1 MFILSFVI
9 VPGFLVDDL
18 RPSLAKDRFPIR
30 PVEGLPAGFV
40 LGDYVV
46 EGLTLGGSCLAD
58 LPRPYAPDDVGEK
71 YAEFEDTASRHTV
84 NFARMRSFSAADLPD
99 DIQHTAQDIK
109 GILGDDSHQ
118 GEESATP
125 VH

>member
-1 MFILSFVI
+1 LFILSFII
-9 VPGFLVDDL
+9 VPGFLVNDL
-18 RPSLAKDRFPIR
+18 WLSLAKDRFSIR
-30 PVEGLPAGFV
+30 PLEGLSAGFV

-58 LPRPYAPDDVGEK
+58 LPRPDAPDDVGGE
-71 YAEFEDTASRHTV
+71 YTEFEDTASRHTV
-84 NFARMRSFSAADLPD
+84 NFARTRCFSAADLPD